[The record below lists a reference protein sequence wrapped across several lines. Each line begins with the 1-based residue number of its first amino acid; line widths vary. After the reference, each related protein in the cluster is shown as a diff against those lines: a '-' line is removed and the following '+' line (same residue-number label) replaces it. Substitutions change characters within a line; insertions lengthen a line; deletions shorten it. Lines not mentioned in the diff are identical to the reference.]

1 MIPKNAIELVTT
13 FEGYRPVPYLC
24 PAGVP
29 TIGYGSTVYPDGRK
43 VKLSDPPISRDTAI
57 FYMKYELERKY
68 NSLAMMCP
76 VLLSNEMWMGAI
88 LDFVF
93 NLGAGRLQQST
104 LRRKI
109 NAKEWGS
116 VPGELNKWVYAGGKK
131 LKGLVLRRAAE
142 AQYFK

>member
-1 MIPKNAIELVTT
+1 MIPKNAIDLVTT
-13 FEGYRPVPYLC
+13 FEGFYAKPYLC

-57 FYMKYELERKY
+57 FYMKHELERNY
-68 NSLAMMCP
+68 NSVAMMCP

-116 VPGELNKWVYAGGKK
+116 VPGELNKWVYTGGKK